1 MMKNI
6 IITLTILFSYTGL
19 SFGMPE
25 LEAQLSRGIQIALVT
40 NDPNPAIDNNLVIW
54 QRISVDSVLA
64 DPQVQQSLDSFN
76 AEFDSLSINY
86 YNIHRWDT
94 ASKTYNEIGQLDYQ
108 EIPIFEDTGSEPK
121 KQSYK
126 YKITAN
132 ITYQYTATIDF
143 GSGPQEIQYPLTDFD
158 TEIDSCRYHKTL
170 LIQQEI
176 RNDTM
181 HVHIE
186 PYEVEGI
193 KLTELFQSVHGTD
206 SIPVYVCRHHDS
218 SQLLGAAYDTVY
230 YVVGDTL
237 FSYADPDPLALEITF
252 YYLGIIA
259 LNDTLYE
266 EDFVGMELSG
276 FKASSGPFSQSIS
289 NIEDNRLREENPPAA
304 LLIQKSTLIDDVSIY
319 PNPLT
324 QESILYYSLKEEADV
339 NIKAYHINGQ
349 SQGTLH
355 KQRQKIG
362 NYNIPLSGLINTM
375 PSGPVII
382 YIQSGNEIISIKTI
396 NE

>member
-1 MMKNI
+1 MKKI

-19 SFGMPE
+19 SFGSSE
-25 LEAQLSRGIQIALVT
+25 LEAELSRGIQIALVT
-40 NDPNPAIDNNLVIW
+40 NDPNPAIDNNLVVW
-54 QRISVDSVLA
+54 QRISVDSIIA
-64 DPQVQQSLDSFN
+64 DPEVQQLLSDNN
-76 AEFDSLSINY
+76 AELDSLSINY

-94 ASKTYNEIGQLDYQ
+94 ASETYNEIGQLDYQ

-132 ITYQYTATIDF
+132 ITYQYTITIDGF
-143 GSGPQEIQYPLTDFD
+143 PPMQSEITDFD

-218 SQLLGAAYDTVY
+218 SQLLDAAYDTVY
-230 YVVGDTL
+230 
-237 FSYADPDPLALEITF
+237 
-252 YYLGIIA
+252 
-259 LNDTLYE
+259 
-266 EDFVGMELSG
+266 
-276 FKASSGPFSQSIS
+276 
-289 NIEDNRLREENPPAA
+289 
-304 LLIQKSTLIDDVSIY
+304 
-319 PNPLT
+319 
-324 QESILYYSLKEEADV
+324 
-339 NIKAYHINGQ
+339 
-349 SQGTLH
+349 
-355 KQRQKIG
+355 
-362 NYNIPLSGLINTM
+362 
-375 PSGPVII
+375 
-382 YIQSGNEIISIKTI
+382 
-396 NE
+396 